1 MPRHHGGELSFSHHC
16 FGGTAYAHSI
26 LLPKTPYTPCARAYL
41 QPTRREESLVFAFSD
56 VDLSD
61 LFDLSDLS

>member
-1 MPRHHGGELSFSHHC
+1 MAENYHFLIIVSVVQLTRIQSFYL
-16 FGGTAYAHSI
+16 T
-26 LLPKTPYTPCARAYL
+26 KTPYTPCARAYL